1 MAAKTLKCDL
11 LVLILLLF
19 CPQISSAV
27 EIPCAWTGI
36 QRIVAV
42 GDIHGDYDNFLTL
55 LKGTHLV
62 DDEVHWSAGKTHL
75 VQIGDIMDRGTKAKD
90 VLDLLMRLEKE
101 AQTAG
106 GMIHVLLGNHEELNI
121 TGKVFDY
128 PDYVTVEQFVSFLPE
143 DFRRQKEKKYLA
155 GLPDDKKA
163 LVEARGLDPAL
174 DEDLQRFW
182 HDLIRKDKNA
192 QREYV
197 RNFNKIYGKWL
208 LQKNAVIKINDV
220 VFSHAGI
227 SEKYSSW
234 KLRDINDTLRSELRF
249 FAQYAEDPYPLG
261 KSIEP
266 KIVYD
271 TSGPLWYRGLA
282 TRDEALTEKEVTRTL
297 EKLDASVM
305 VTGHNFFQYGGR
317 NPVRGIESVRHFNG
331 RVYNIDTGINRLYH
345 GLIAA
350 LIIDKG
356 DFTLCAVNSDQ
367 RFDEVP
373 SPEDQRAAASRQE
386 MERYLKDAA
395 VVQIGK
401 SEVSGRTAPWK
412 ITLEERGIS
421 RAAIFKYINRP
432 RPDPLPDSY
441 KYELAAYELS
451 KYLNLGFVPPVVER
465 TIDSIPGSLQVFV
478 ENSISEWERK
488 ERNIQPTDV
497 KAFTQGMDDL
507 KVFQNLVLDSCEN
520 VQDILLDQ
528 KTWKIY
534 QVDFSE
540 AFAPKDETFSECVI
554 LHCSKKLYQKLLAWD
569 QEKVKSSLAPYLND
583 EEIRALNARKNLILS
598 TIRKLV
604 AASGENAVLYQ

>member
-1 MAAKTLKCDL
+1 MADRALKRFF
-11 LVLILLLF
+11 LVFLLLLS
-19 CPQISSAV
+19 CPSIDPAA
-27 EIPCAWTGI
+27 ETPCEWTGI
-36 QRIVAV
+36 ETIIAV
-42 GDIHGDYDNFLTL
+42 GDIHGDYDNFLAL
-55 LKGTHLV
+55 LKGTSLV
-62 DDEVHWSAGKTHL
+62 NDDLHWSGGKTHL

-90 VLDLLMRLEKE
+90 VLDLLMRLERE
-101 AQTAG
+101 AETAG
-106 GMIHVLLGNHEELNI
+106 GMVHVLLGNHEELNI

-155 GLPDDKKA
+155 GLPDDKRELA
-163 LVEARGLDPAL
+163 EVRGLDPAV
-174 DEDLQRFW
+174 DEDLRRFW
-182 HDLIRKDKNA
+182 QDLIRKDKNA

-197 RNFNKIYGKWL
+197 RNFNRIYGKWL

-227 SEKYSSW
+227 SEKYSGW
-234 KLRDINDTLRSELRF
+234 KLQDINDTLRSELRF
-249 FAQYAEDPYPLG
+249 FAQYAEDPFPLG
-261 KSIEP
+261 EPIEP

-282 TRDEALTEKEVTRTL
+282 TRDEALTEKEVIRTL
-297 EKLDASVM
+297 EKLHARVM

-356 DFTLCAVNSDQ
+356 DFTLCAVNPEQ
-367 RFDEVP
+367 RFADGP
-373 SPEDQRAAASRQE
+373 SPEEERAAASRQE
-386 MERYLKDAA
+386 MERYLKAA
-395 VVQIGK
+395 TVVQIGK

-412 ITLEERGIS
+412 ITLEEAGVS
-421 RAAIFKYINRP
+421 RPAIFKYINRP
-432 RPDPLPDSY
+432 RPDALPDSY

-465 TIDSIPGSLQVFV
+465 MIDGITGSLQVFV

-488 ERNIQPTDV
+488 RRNIRPADAKTFAQD
-497 KAFTQGMDDL
+497 MDDL
-507 KVFQNLVLDSCEN
+507 RVFQNLVLDSCEN
-520 VQDILLDQ
+520 VQDILLEP

-540 AFAPKDETFSECVI
+540 AFAPKNETFTECEI
-554 LHCSKKLYQKLLAWD
+554 LRCSRKLYQKLLAWD
-569 QEKVKSSLAPYLND
+569 QEKVKNSLAPYLNE
-583 EEIRALNARKNLILS
+583 EEIGALNARKNSILS
-598 TIRKLV
+598 TIKKLV
-604 AASGENAVLYQ
+604 AAKGENAVLYQ